1 MVPYEE
7 KCFIPVDSCSCSS
20 WSLSK
25 CLADSSRH
33 WRGRLL
39 LASSGY
45 NSFLD
50 LSGQTVCTQ
59 MENGSAVLIAHAVG
73 FCSLLVT
80 LWQFLL
86 ETDETRNMTLAVFSQ
101 MFSVSTPLYLFGGI
115 ARTVWKPAE
124 LCRQSI
130 DGCPTSDSSYLHDDC
145 FLHWNLFGK
154 EKKSWIRYND
164 KKFTRPKIMIDGEG
178 GTPAGAVDGRDD
190 WWPKSA
196 LIWGRFQQGTAR
208 PAAFAIHTFCDTVWI
223 RRKRGA
229 PNSR

>member
-1 MVPYEE
+1 MPYEE

-115 ARTVWKPAE
+115 AR
-124 LCRQSI
+124 
-130 DGCPTSDSSYLHDDC
+130 
-145 FLHWNLFGK
+145 LF
-154 EKKSWIRYND
+154 ESQPNY
-164 KKFTRPKIMIDGEG
+164 
-178 GTPAGAVDGRDD
+178 AGRASMVALQVI
-190 WWPKSA
+190 A
-196 LIWGRFQQGTAR
+196 LIYMM
-208 PAAFAIHTFCDTVWI
+208 IVFCIGIYLEKRKNLGYDTMTKNLPDQ
-223 RRKRGA
+223 RL
-229 PNSR
+229 